1 MKKIFYWM
9 SIHPTTRKTKEIG
22 VLATSFDQAIKQLD
36 KVRGEYI
43 PLEYLGW
50 QEPEEKDSEV
60 YKTSKEDRMK
70 NLVMKMMI

>member
-1 MKKIFYWM
+1 MKKLFGWM
-9 SIHPTTRKTKEIG
+9 SIHPITRETKEIK
-22 VLATSFDQAIKQLD
+22 VLATDFDQAIKQLD
-36 KVRGEYI
+36 KIRGEYI

>member
-1 MKKIFYWM
+1 MKKLFYWM
-9 SIHPTTRKTKEIG
+9 SVHPTTRETKEIS

-50 QEPEEKDSEV
+50 KELEEKDSEV